1 MTIGLKKVLG
11 RVPMAA
17 DLYDALRRG
26 RPRTR
31 YNLEQ
36 LAAHL
41 PAAVEQT
48 RPFAAVARP
57 GKKLLLFATLH
68 YWIEQAVMVG
78 LALRGQGHEVTIAY
92 LPYASLEADINGFDL
107 RRQDLYTR
115 RVLQP
120 LDGLIRLIPLLD
132 VRPEERLPDDLAPA
146 LETSKVGS

>member
-1 MTIGLKKVLG
+1 MPAGLKDVLG

-17 DLYDALRRG
+17 DLYDAVRGG

-41 PAAVEQT
+41 PAAIAQT
-48 RPFAAVARP
+48 RPFAEAAPR

-68 YWIEQAVMVG
+68 YWIEQAVIVG
-78 LALRGQGHEVTIAY
+78 LALRGMGHDVSIAY
-92 LPYASLEADINGFDL
+92 LPFANFDLDINSFDL

-120 LDGLIRLIPLLD
+120 LDG
-132 VRPEERLPDDLAPA
+132 
-146 LETSKVGS
+146 

>member
-1 MTIGLKKVLG
+1 MATGLKDVLG

-17 DLYDALRRG
+17 ELYDAVRGG

-48 RPFAAVARP
+48 RPFAAKAALG
-57 GKKLLLFATLH
+57 GKVLLFATLH

-78 LALRGQGHEVTIAY
+78 LALRGQGHDVAIAY
-92 LPYASLEADINGFDL
+92 LPYASLERNVNSFDL

-115 RVLQP
+115 RVLLP
-120 LDGLIRLIPLLD
+120 L
-132 VRPEERLPDDLAPA
+132 
-146 LETSKVGS
+146 